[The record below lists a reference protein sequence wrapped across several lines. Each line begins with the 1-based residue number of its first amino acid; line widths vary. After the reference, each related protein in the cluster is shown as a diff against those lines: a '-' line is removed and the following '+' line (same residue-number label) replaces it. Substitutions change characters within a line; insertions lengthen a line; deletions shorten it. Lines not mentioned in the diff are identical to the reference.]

1 MATENISN
9 KKRKNIDL
17 TDDTFR
23 SLSIMAAAD
32 GKNLK
37 AYIETVLDNE
47 ANKLREEAVYM
58 KLLNDPET
66 QEKVSQEEK
75 DDFEKWLGV

>member
-37 AYIETVLDNE
+37 AYIESVLDNE